1 MRWRSGGPDRWSSRA
16 GPRACGRRCERTS
29 AEDTVMCGI
38 IGYIGSREAVPLLL
52 DGLKRLEYRGYDS
65 AGLAVLRD
73 GKIDVRRSV
82 GKLANLVKAV
92 NGAGLNGTA
101 GIGHTRWA
109 THGKPSEQNAHP
121 HRSGPL
127 VLVHNGIIENY
138 AALKARLHQE
148 GYRFESE
155 TDTEVMAYLFARN
168 LKDGHGLEGAVRAA
182 IKEVRGS
189 YAIAV
194 LCEGEPQTI
203 IAARSGC
210 PLVVG
215 MSEHGAFAASDVTA
229 ILAHTRDVVFL
240 EDDDLAV
247 LSTNTLVVKDAKGKP
262 VTRAATQIAWDAAA
276 AEKGG
281 YPHFM
286 LKEIHEQ
293 PQTILDTMR
302 GRYTFERGEADLPD
316 IGLSPAQFADVQRV
330 WIVACG
336 TSWHAALVGKY
347 LIEEMV
353 RAPVQVD
360 IGSEFRYRNPLIG
373 PNDLLIAISQSGET
387 ADTLAAAREAKR
399 QGARMVS
406 ICNVV
411 GSTLARESDG
421 VLYTHA
427 GPEIGVAS
435 TKAFTAQLTA
445 LYLLALHLGRVRG
458 TVSVEEGRA
467 WLDRFVTLPTHV
479 QHLLGREAELIAIAK
494 RYHTKRN
501 FLYQG
506 RGINYPI
513 ALEGALKLKEISYI
527 HAEGYAAGEMKHG
540 PIALIDKDMP
550 VVVLAPRD
558 RLYEKT
564 VSNLMEVK
572 ARGAPVIVFVTAGER
587 ELGRAADAVF
597 TVPDVHPLLSPILFA
612 VPLQLLAYHIAV
624 LRGTDVDQPRNLAKS
639 VIARSAAT
647 KQSIVLKA
655 SARLLRFA
663 RNDRS

>member
-1 MRWRSGGPDRWSSRA
+1 
-16 GPRACGRRCERTS
+16 
-29 AEDTVMCGI
+29 MCGI
-38 IGYIGSREAVPLLL
+38 VGYIGNQQAVPLLL

-65 AGLAVLRD
+65 AGVAILCN

-82 GKLANLVKAV
+82 GKLMNLEKALD
-92 NGAGLNGTA
+92 GKQLNGTI

-138 AALKARLHQE
+138 VTLKARLQNE

-155 TDTEVMAYLFARN
+155 TDTEVMAHLIARN
-168 LKDGHGLEGAVRAA
+168 MKTGLKLEEAVRAA
-182 IKEVRGS
+182 TQDVRGS

-194 LCEGEPQTI
+194 VCEGEPGVI
-203 IAARSGC
+203 VAARSGC
-210 PLVVG
+210 PLVIG
-215 MSEHGAFAASDVTA
+215 MGEHGAFVASDVTA

-240 EDDDLAV
+240 EDGELAV
-247 LSTNTLVVKDAKGKP
+247 LSGQGLAVKDAEAKP
-262 VTRAATQIAWDAAA
+262 VTRAVTHIAWDAAA

-302 GRYTFERGEADLPD
+302 GRYDYERGEADLPD
-316 IGLSPAQFADVQRV
+316 IGLTPAQFAETHRV

-373 PNDLLIAISQSGET
+373 KNDLLVAISQSGET
-387 ADTLAAAREAKR
+387 ADTLAAVREARK
-399 QGARMVS
+399 QGARVVS

-411 GSTLARESDG
+411 GSSLVRESDG
-421 VLYTHA
+421 MLYTHA

-458 TVSVEEGRA
+458 VVSEQQGKA

-479 QHLLGREAELIAIAK
+479 QHLLDREAELVSIAK

-501 FLYQG
+501 FLYLG

-550 VVVLAPRD
+550 VVMLAPRD

-572 ARGAPVIVFVTAGER
+572 ARGAPVIALVTGGER
-587 ELGRAADAVF
+587 ELGKTADAVF
-597 TVPDVHPLLSPILFA
+597 TIPDVHPLMSPILFT

-639 VIARSAAT
+639 VT
-647 KQSIVLKA
+647 VE
-655 SARLLRFA
+655 
-663 RNDRS
+663 